1 MAGWFELSKSSDNQF
16 RFVLKAGNGETI
28 LTSELSQKP
37 LRKRASRRCV
47 ATARKKNAMRKKR
60 QVTAS
65 NGKFYFNLKA
75 ANHQIIGSSQMY
87 ATAQSRETGIASVKA
102 NGTSQTVKDNT

>member
-16 RFVLKAGNGETI
+16 RFVLKRAMVR
-28 LTSELSQKP
+28 LSSPASCIPQKP

-47 ATARKKNAMRKKR
+47 ATARKKNAMRK
-60 QVTAS
+60 TAS

>member
-28 LTSELSQKP
+28 LTSELYTSK
-37 LRKRASRRCV
+37 ASAEKGIASVRSNSPQEERYE
-47 ATARKKNAMRKKR
+47 KK
-60 QVTAS
+60 TAS
-65 NGKFYFNLKA
+65 NGKFYFKLKA

-87 ATAQSRETGIASVKA
+87 ATAQSRETGIASDKA